1 MSTPDA
7 RVCAHIHDG
16 PHDGET
22 LMMPWARLEVPMF
35 GWDGDRLVESL
46 YRLIG
51 LWGGQ
56 AEAHYQFVAQGEQ
69 RLAA

>member
-7 RVCAHIHDG
+7 RVRAHIHDG

-22 LMMPWARLEVPMF
+22 LTMPWARLEVPIF

-46 YRLIG
+46 YRLKG

-56 AEAHYQFVAQGEQ
+56 ADAHYQFVAQGEQ
-69 RLAA
+69 GLAE